1 MCLLQPVETY
11 TPFLRNIFIWG
22 HELDLLVSV
31 GCTKNLACPCFGG
44 MYPLVAKVSGVEA
57 HLLQLHIL
65 SDISA
70 PLTIFR
76 FWLYS
81 IRPRFGFQDYCP
93 CLDLGGKNTGFKINT
108 KSACITITYFG
119 ILLHTL
125 KTLPSI
131 LPVITSH
138 GCPSVGITTPFR
150 QKRKLSPEVKWS
162 RDMAI
167 AI

>member
-1 MCLLQPVETY
+1 MS
-11 TPFLRNIFIWG
+11 
-22 HELDLLVSV
+22 LDFYLKWIYFHP
-31 GCTKNLACPCFGG
+31 GQMKEPHFFGIL
-44 MYPLVAKVSGVEA
+44 PLCS
-57 HLLQLHIL
+57 HLLA
-65 SDISA
+65 D
-70 PLTIFR
+70 
-76 FWLYS
+76 WK
-81 IRPRFGFQDYCP
+81 YCLNVD

-138 GCPSVGITTPFR
+138 GSPSVGITTPFR